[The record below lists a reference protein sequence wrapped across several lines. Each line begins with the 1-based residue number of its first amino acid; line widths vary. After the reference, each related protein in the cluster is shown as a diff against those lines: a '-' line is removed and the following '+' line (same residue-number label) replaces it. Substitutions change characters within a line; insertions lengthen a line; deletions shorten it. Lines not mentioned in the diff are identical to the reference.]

1 MMVFKLS
8 QIGILP
14 LLQKV
19 SVQNYHEVARHVH
32 FSPHDKVHLEV
43 FEHLVLIGNGHL
55 LVIPFKLTFELGH
68 RRSKDFIV
76 LEVKVIE
83 IIL

>member
-19 SVQNYHEVARHVH
+19 SVQNYHEVVRHVH
-32 FSPHDKVHLEV
+32 FSPHYKVYLEV

-55 LVIPFKLTFELGH
+55 LLIPYKLTFELDH